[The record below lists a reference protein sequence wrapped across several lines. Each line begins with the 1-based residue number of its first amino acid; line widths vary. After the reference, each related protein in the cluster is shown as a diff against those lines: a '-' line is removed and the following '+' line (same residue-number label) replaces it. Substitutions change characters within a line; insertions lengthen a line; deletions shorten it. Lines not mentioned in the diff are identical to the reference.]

1 MACRLFAFMLPL
13 VLLGAAACSG
23 GSQGGK
29 PFPQADELMVA
40 DRQFARDS
48 AERGAQAWADVWAE
62 RGLLYGSGDQPAIGP
77 RGASLAVAERVEQ
90 LRWEPTASAMLWPDE
105 LGYTVGNWWVDSERA
120 ADEEQDDANTHRYL
134 TVWQR
139 DGGKWKI
146 ALDLSLPEPRTSSA
160 ARAFDF
166 WLGDW
171 NLKQR
176 IWSGRGD
183 RFEPYAARNQV
194 RLIEDG
200 GALVEN
206 FAGKAR
212 FFWLGMEQP
221 EPIRGFSVR
230 VYYPEDHE
238 WRIFWMD
245 TLDPK
250 FGPPFTGHFS
260 GDVGEFLLTERP
272 AGIPP
277 SRMRFERR
285 RDGSVDWQLAL
296 RTPDGESWQPL
307 WLIDFRRDEN

>member
-1 MACRLFAFMLPL
+1 MSRRLLAFLLPL
-13 VLLGAAACSG
+13 VLAGVACDG
-23 GSQGGK
+23 GGGGGE
-29 PFPQADELMVA
+29 PFPEADELLAA
-40 DRQFARDS
+40 DREFARDS
-48 AERGAQAWADVWAE
+48 AERGAQAWADVWAD
-62 RGLLYGSGDQPAIGP
+62 RGLLYGNGESPAFGP
-77 RGASLAVAERVEQ
+77 RAASLAVADLAEQ
-90 LRWEPTASAMLWPDE
+90 LRWEPTASAMLWPGE
-105 LGYTVGNWWVDSERA
+105 LGYTVGDWWLGPGT
-120 ADEEQDDANTHRYL
+120 ADGENDEADTRRYL

-139 DGGKWKI
+139 DGAEWKI

-171 NLKQR
+171 NLQQR

-183 RFEPYAARNQV
+183 RFEPYTAQNQV

-200 GALVEN
+200 GAVVEN
-206 FAGKAR
+206 FTGNAR

-221 EPIRGFSVR
+221 APIRGFSVR
-230 VYYPEDHE
+230 VYYPEQHE
-238 WRIFWMD
+238 WRIFWID

-260 GDVGEFLLTERP
+260 GDIGEFLLTERP

-277 SRMRFERR
+277 SRIRFERR
-285 RDGSVDWQLAL
+285 MDGSVDWQLAL

-307 WLIDFRRDEN
+307 WLIDFRRAEN